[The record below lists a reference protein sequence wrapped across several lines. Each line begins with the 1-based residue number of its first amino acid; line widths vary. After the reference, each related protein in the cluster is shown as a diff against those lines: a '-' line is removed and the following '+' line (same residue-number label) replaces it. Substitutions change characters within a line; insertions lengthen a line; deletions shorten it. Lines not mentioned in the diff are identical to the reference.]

1 MNKKVGILG
10 GGFGLYG
17 YLPAF
22 ANLDFEIFTLEK
34 YERFIRK
41 RDDLTK
47 YIKDI
52 NFLKEEDLLSKVDYI
67 SISRNPEN
75 QYKFLVNYKDYEFN
89 HLYLEKP
96 IAHNT
101 VSYKK
106 CIENLEIQKTNFS
119 VFYSLTYMDWY
130 RNIIEEIM
138 EGTNQNFKI
147 EWKIKQ
153 SVSTWKQD
161 VLKGGGLLNFY
172 GIHFFKMFIDSNLML
187 KNAKM
192 SGDKLEIK
200 LESENFNS
208 LKIKIE
214 SSDKNLFSI
223 YKNEELQIN
232 SFNPFLK
239 EIIPELPDPRIE
251 IIEKYIKS
259 NLNSSL
265 ELEKNTIFW
274 LDLIEEKIT
283 NKN

>member
-1 MNKKVGILG
+1 VNKKVGILG

-41 RDDLTK
+41 RADLTK

>member
-22 ANLDFEIFTLEK
+22 ANLGYEIFTLK
-34 YERFIRK
+34 RYERFIKK
-41 RDDLTK
+41 RADLTK

-52 NFLKEEDLLSKVDYI
+52 NFLKEEDLISKVDYI

-75 QYKFLVNYKDYEFN
+75 QFKFLVNYKNYEFN

-96 IAHNT
+96 IAHNI

-130 RNIIEEIM
+130 SNIIEEIM
-138 EGTNQNFKI
+138 HGANQNFKI
-147 EWKIKQ
+147 NWKINQ
-153 SVSTWKQD
+153 SISNWKQD

-172 GIHFFKMFIDSNLML
+172 GIHFFKMFIDSNLLL
-187 KNAKM
+187 KNVKM
-192 SGDKLEIK
+192 SSNKLEIN
-200 LESENFNS
+200 LESKNLNT

-214 SSDKNLFSI
+214 TGDKNLFSI

-251 IIEKYIKS
+251 ILERYIKS

-265 ELEKNTIFW
+265 ELEKNTMSW
-274 LDLIEEKIT
+274 LGLIEQKIT

>member
-41 RDDLTK
+41 RADLTK

-52 NFLKEEDLLSKVDYI
+52 NFLKEEDLLSKVDCI
-67 SISRNPEN
+67 SISRNPES

-130 RNIIEEIM
+130 RNIIEEIK
-138 EGTNQNFKI
+138 EGANQNFKI

-161 VLKGGGLLNFY
+161 VSKGGGLLNFY

-200 LESENFNS
+200 LKSENFNS
-208 LKIKIE
+208 LKINIE

-259 NLNSSL
+259 NLNYSL
-265 ELEKNTIFW
+265 GLEKNTIYW
-274 LDLIEEKIT
+274 LDLIEKKIT

>member
-34 YERFIRK
+34 YERFIRE
-41 RDDLTK
+41 RADLTK

-52 NFLKEEDLLSKVDYI
+52 NFLKEEDLLSKVDCI

-130 RNIIEEIM
+130 RNIIEEIK
-138 EGTNQNFKI
+138 EGADQNFKI

-161 VLKGGGLLNFY
+161 VSKGGGLLNFY

-200 LESENFNS
+200 LKSENFNS
-208 LKIKIE
+208 LKINIE

-223 YKNEELQIN
+223 YKKRRTSDQL
-232 SFNPFLK
+232 F
-239 EIIPELPDPRIE
+239 
-251 IIEKYIKS
+251 
-259 NLNSSL
+259 
-265 ELEKNTIFW
+265 
-274 LDLIEEKIT
+274 
-283 NKN
+283 

>member
-22 ANLDFEIFTLEK
+22 ANLGYEIFTLK
-34 YERFIRK
+34 RYERFIKK
-41 RDDLTK
+41 RADLTK

-52 NFLKEEDLLSKVDYI
+52 NFLKEEDLISKVDYI

-75 QYKFLVNYKDYEFN
+75 QFKFLVNYKNYEFN

-96 IAHNT
+96 IAHNI

-130 RNIIEEIM
+130 SNIIEEM
-138 EGTNQNFKI
+138 MHGANQNFKI
-147 EWKIKQ
+147 NWKINQ

-172 GIHFFKMFIDSNLML
+172 GIHFFKMFIDSNLLL
-187 KNAKM
+187 KNVKM
-192 SGDKLEIK
+192 SSNKLEIN
-200 LESENFNS
+200 LESKNLNT

-214 SSDKNLFSI
+214 TGDKNLFSI

-251 IIEKYIKS
+251 ILERYIKS

-265 ELEKNTIFW
+265 ELEKNTMFW
-274 LDLIEEKIT
+274 LGLIEQKIT

>member
-41 RDDLTK
+41 RADLTK

-52 NFLKEEDLLSKVDYI
+52 NFLKEEDLLSKVDCI

-75 QYKFLVNYKDYEFN
+75 QYKFLINYKDYEFN

-106 CIENLEIQKTNFS
+106 CIQNLEIQKTNFS

-138 EGTNQNFKI
+138 EGANQNFKI

-172 GIHFFKMFIDSNLML
+172 GIHFFKMFI
-187 KNAKM
+187 
-192 SGDKLEIK
+192 
-200 LESENFNS
+200 NFNS
-208 LKIKIE
+208 IH
-214 SSDKNLFSI
+214 
-223 YKNEELQIN
+223 
-232 SFNPFLK
+232 
-239 EIIPELPDPRIE
+239 
-251 IIEKYIKS
+251 
-259 NLNSSL
+259 SL
-265 ELEKNTIFW
+265 RVHTP
-274 LDLIEEKIT
+274 
-283 NKN
+283 